1 MLQLIANDKIIET
14 FGDGETNKT
23 LIFQAYSGDKVII
36 QDIKEKHTQ
45 INIETKKIDYDLYI
59 FEEGIDTPS
68 IIIKDYFAIDEIS
81 LYAYNANG
89 ALVYSTYT
97 QINNVDGLLN
107 LVVTERV
114 AISTG
119 QLALGGLAIGVVG
132 TISGRDGNST
142 DTTAPSSPS
151 LSISNYDNDGKPT
164 ASGIAEPNS
173 IITITWSD
181 GTKSSTKA
189 DNNGNY
195 SIKSSFIQLDGDI
208 SVTATD
214 ASGNESTPF
223 LVTWKDTQ
231 TPALIEN
238 IDENGKSTATG
249 ATESDSN
256 INIILPNENKSATTI
271 NNDVK
276 FPKESPNTEPEDG
289 GGTIVN
295 EDFTTETVPA
305 EIIIIDTTYP
315 TATITIEDMQL
326 SINETSTIIIT
337 FSESVKNFDKED
349 VIVENGTLS
358 DFVTTDNVT
367 WSATFTPNTNV
378 LDNTNNIILTNNYSD
393 IFGNT
398 GTAAISENYEV
409 NTLVMEDLLEN
420 ESLNDIENLLQCM
433 PKEIQIYS
441 PIPKSSQEDFITD
454 TYSPSLKD
462 TSITP
467 SDINLSFFNIN
478 DEEIIATIINQATLV
493 V

>member
-1 MLQLIANDKIIET
+1 MLQLIANDKVIET
-14 FGDGETNKT
+14 FGDGENNKT
-23 LIFQAYSGDKVII
+23 LTFQAYSGDKVII
-36 QDIKEKHTQ
+36 QDINEKHTQ
-45 INIETKKIDYDLYI
+45 INIETKKVDYDLYI

-89 ALVYSTYT
+89 ALTHSTYT

-151 LSISNYDNDGKPT
+151 LSISNYDNDGKPI

-195 SIKSSFIQLDGDI
+195 SIKSSSIQLDGDI

-214 ASGNESTPF
+214 ATGNESTPF
-223 LVTWKDTQ
+223 LVTCKDTQ
-231 TPALIEN
+231 TPAPIEN
-238 IDENGKSTATG
+238 IDENGKSTATCI
-249 ATESDSN
+249 TEPDSN
-256 INIILPNENKSATTI
+256 TNIILPNGNKSTI
-271 NNDVK
+271 TNDEE
-276 FPKESPNTEPEDG
+276 PSNTEPEDG

-295 EDFTTETVPA
+295 EDFTTEIVPA
-305 EIIIIDTTYP
+305 EVIIIDTTHP

-367 WSATFTPNTNV
+367 WSATFTPNTNI

>member
-14 FGDGETNKT
+14 FGDGENNKT

-36 QDIKEKHTQ
+36 QDINEKHTQ

-89 ALVYSTYT
+89 ALVHSTYT

-132 TISGRDGNST
+132 TISGKDGNSA

-173 IITITWSD
+173 IITIIWSD

-223 LVTWKDTQ
+223 LVTCKDTQ
-231 TPALIEN
+231 TQISIEN

-249 ATESDSN
+249 TTEPDSN
-256 INIILPNENKSATTI
+256 TNIILPNGNKSATTI

-276 FPKESPNTEPEDG
+276 FPKEPPTTQPKDDDDIITTDDDFEVELVSTE
-289 GGTIVN
+289 IV
-295 EDFTTETVPA
+295 DFMH
-305 EIIIIDTTYP
+305 P
-315 TATITIEDMQL
+315 TATITIEDTQL

-337 FSESVKNFDKED
+337 FSEFVKNFDKED
-349 VIVENGTLS
+349 VIVENGILS
-358 DFVTTDNVT
+358 DFITTDNIT
-367 WSATFTPNTNV
+367 WSATFTPNTNIA
-378 LDNTNNIILTNNYSD
+378 DNTNNIVLTNTYCDTSN
-393 IFGNT
+393 NT
-398 GTAAISENYEV
+398 GTVATSENYEV

-420 ESLNDIENLLQCM
+420 ESLNDIENLLQYM
-433 PKEIQIYS
+433 PKEIQIYNS
-441 PIPKSSQEDFITD
+441 IPKSSQEDFITD
-454 TYSPSLKD
+454 AYSSSLKD

-478 DEEIIATIINQATLV
+478 DEEIITTMINQGMV
-493 V
+493 VA

>member
-23 LIFQAYSGDKVII
+23 LIFQAYSGDRVII
-36 QDIKEKHTQ
+36 QDINEKHTQ
-45 INIETKKIDYDLYI
+45 INIETKKVDYDLYI
-59 FEEGIDTPS
+59 FKEGVNTPS

-89 ALVYSTYT
+89 ALVHSTYT

-132 TISGRDGNST
+132 TISGIGGNSA
-142 DTTAPSSPS
+142 DITAPISPS

-195 SIKSSFIQLDGDI
+195 SIKSSSIQLDGDV

-223 LVTWKDTQ
+223 LVTYKDMQ
-231 TPALIEN
+231 TPTSIEN
-238 IDENGKSTATG
+238 IDENSKPTANDATKSDLNT
-249 ATESDSN
+249 
-256 INIILPNENKSATTI
+256 NIILPDGNKSTTTT
-271 NNDVK
+271 
-276 FPKESPNTEPEDG
+276 KEEPP
-289 GGTIVN
+289 GTQPDDDIITTD
-295 EDFTTETVPA
+295 EDFEVEVVSTDIV
-305 EIIIIDTTYP
+305 DFMHP
-315 TATITIEDMQL
+315 TATIIIEDMQL
-326 SINETSTIIIT
+326 TINETSTITIT
-337 FSESVKNFDKED
+337 FSEAVKDFSKED

-358 DFVTTDNVT
+358 DFITTDNVT
-367 WSATFTPNTNV
+367 WSATFTPSANIV
-378 LDNTNNIILTNNYSD
+378 DNTNNIVLTNTYCD
-393 IFGNT
+393 ISNNT
-398 GTAAISENYEV
+398 GTVATSENYEV

-420 ESLNDIENLLQCM
+420 ESLNDIENLLQYM
-433 PKEIQIYS
+433 PKEIQIYNS
-441 PIPKSSQEDFITD
+441 IPKSSQEDFSTD
-454 TYSPSLKD
+454 GCNSSLKD
-462 TSITP
+462 TTIIS

-478 DEEIIATIINQATLV
+478 DEEMIMPTISQGILV
-493 V
+493 A